1 MHSEQRDVRV
11 DRDLDRI
18 RRNSRVVVIEDDD
31 ALEAL
36 IMAWLASHGMQTI
49 PIAGNS
55 GLDRAAGTGQSSVR
69 APLSRSHV
77 HGVEPGRGVR
87 VSGHHLD
94 HVESRLRES
103 TSPTVVLVVSPDVS
117 ADESASSESSADAIR
132 GDESASVREWVD
144 ALLLKTH
151 PNGRGHLT
159 LGPLEID
166 SARRSVRILSSDIR
180 LTPTEFRLL
189 NYLAENAGRVVGH
202 TELLSAVWNPG
213 YADDIHLLQET
224 IRSLRGRISL
234 VTDKPVI
241 ESVYGAGYRMAEWD
255 AQSPAPDGAE
265 DTTDDSP
272 PARHPATAR
281 AGSGAGN
288 Q

>member
-1 MHSEQRDVRV
+1 V
-11 DRDLDRI
+11 DQGLDHK

-31 ALEAL
+31 ALEEL
-36 IMAWLASHGMQTI
+36 IMAWLASHGMQTV
-49 PIAGNS
+49 PISGSA
-55 GLDRAAGTGQSSVR
+55 GLDRDGATGLATVP
-69 APLSRSHV
+69 APMSRSHV
-77 HGVEPGRGVR
+77 RGAEPGRAVG
-87 VSGHHLD
+87 VSGHHVD

-103 TSPTVVLVVSPDVS
+103 TSPTVVLVVSPD
-117 ADESASSESSADAIR
+117 ANANGESSSFDSGDAVR
-132 GDESASVREWVD
+132 RDESASVREWVD

-151 PNGRGHLT
+151 PNGRDHLT

-166 SARRSVRILSSDIR
+166 SARRSVRILNSDIR

-255 AQSPAPDGAE
+255 EDSPAPDG
-265 DTTDDSP
+265 TDDHADDNP
-272 PARHPATAR
+272 PARHPAA
-281 AGSGAGN
+281 
-288 Q
+288 

>member
-1 MHSEQRDVRV
+1 
-11 DRDLDRI
+11 
-18 RRNSRVVVIEDDD
+18 
-31 ALEAL
+31 
-36 IMAWLASHGMQTI
+36 MAWLASHGMQTI
-49 PIAGNS
+49 PIAGSS
-55 GLDRAAGTGQSSVR
+55 GLDREAATGPSSVR
-69 APLSRSHV
+69 APLSRSHIR
-77 HGVEPGRGVR
+77 GTEPGRVVGL
-87 VSGHHLD
+87 SGHH
-94 HVESRLRES
+94 RES
-103 TSPTVVLVVSPDVS
+103 TSPTVVLVVSPDVNG
-117 ADESASSESSADAIR
+117 DESASSESSADTIR
-132 GDESASVREWVD
+132 QDESASVREWVD

-151 PNGRGHLT
+151 PNGRDHLT

-255 AQSPAPDGAE
+255 AQNPAPDGAE
-265 DTTDDSP
+265 DPTGDNP
-272 PARHPATAR
+272 PDRHPAPAR
-281 AGSGAGN
+281 AVSSTGN

>member
-1 MHSEQRDVRV
+1 M
-11 DRDLDRI
+11 
-18 RRNSRVVVIEDDD
+18 VVIEDDD

-49 PIAGNS
+49 PIAGS
-55 GLDRAAGTGQSSVR
+55 SDLDRETGTGPSSVR

-77 HGVEPGRGVR
+77 RGPEPGHLVGL
-87 VSGHHLD
+87 SGHH
-94 HVESRLRES
+94 RES
-103 TSPTVVLVVSPDVS
+103 TSPTVVLVVSPDVNG
-117 ADESASSESSADAIR
+117 DVSASSESSADTIR
-132 GDESASVREWVD
+132 QDESASVREWVD

-151 PNGRGHLT
+151 PNGRDHLT

-255 AQSPAPDGAE
+255 EQSPAPDGAE
-265 DTTDDSP
+265 DPTADNP

-281 AGSGAGN
+281 AGSSAGN

>member
-1 MHSEQRDVRV
+1 
-11 DRDLDRI
+11 
-18 RRNSRVVVIEDDD
+18 
-31 ALEAL
+31 
-36 IMAWLASHGMQTI
+36 MAWLASHGMQTI
-49 PIAGNS
+49 PIAGSS
-55 GLDRAAGTGQSSVR
+55 GLDREAATGPSSVR
-69 APLSRSHV
+69 APLSRSHIR
-77 HGVEPGRGVR
+77 GTEPGRVVGL
-87 VSGHHLD
+87 SGHH
-94 HVESRLRES
+94 REA
-103 TSPTVVLVVSPDVS
+103 TSPTVVLVVSPDVNG
-117 ADESASSESSADAIR
+117 DESASSESSADTIR
-132 GDESASVREWVD
+132 QDESASVREWVD

-151 PNGRGHLT
+151 PNGRDHLT

-255 AQSPAPDGAE
+255 EQSPAPDGAE
-265 DTTDDSP
+265 DPTDDNP

-281 AGSGAGN
+281 AGSSAGN
-288 Q
+288 H

>member
-1 MHSEQRDVRV
+1 V
-11 DRDLDRI
+11 DQDLDRI

-36 IMAWLASHGMQTI
+36 IMAWLASHGMQTV
-49 PIAGNS
+49 PIDGSS
-55 GLDRAAGTGQSSVR
+55 GLDRPAGTGPSSVR
-69 APLSRSHV
+69 APLSRSHIR
-77 HGVEPGRGVR
+77 GAEPGRVVD
-87 VSGHHLD
+87 VSGRHADL
-94 HVESRLRES
+94 VESRLRES

-117 ADESASSESSADAIR
+117 ADESASSESSDDTIR
-132 GDESASVREWVD
+132 QEESASVREWVD

-151 PNGRGHLT
+151 PNGRDHLT

-189 NYLAENAGRVVGH
+189 SYLAENAGRVVGH

-255 AQSPAPDGAE
+255 PQSPPDGAE
-265 DTTDDSP
+265 DPTSEDP
-272 PARHPATAR
+272 PAPHPATAR
-281 AGSGAGN
+281 AGSSAGN